1 MSKGKPPT
9 GKFHTGTPRFGKG
22 AGRGPNRPDSKHPDR
37 PRGSAGKPATFKGG
51 KPSFKGPR
59 PERTGKPGGKLERNE
74 RLERG
79 EAAAAPKFRPERAP
93 NKPQPKP
100 RFQPDGTPGRYD
112 GKPGPRGDYRPDRK
126 PAREPRAFVPGPI
139 DPAQPQAGGNRV
151 WLYGIHPV
159 LAALANPSR
168 KVLRIALAAEI
179 DASIGPRLSTLAEEH
194 PLGLPDAE
202 ILSREQIDRLLP
214 RAAVHQG
221 LAALVEG
228 LEDPD
233 LDDIARATEHNDN
246 ARVVVLDQVTDPHNI
261 GAILRSCAGFGVAAV
276 VLPERHSPTA
286 TAVMAKAASGALERV
301 PFVRVVNLARALDRL
316 KAAGFWCVGLA
327 GEASTAL
334 NEADLTGKIALVV
347 GAEGE
352 GLRRLTRERC
362 DLMVRIPIEK
372 GLESLNVS
380 NAAAI
385 ALYELQRRTL
395 G

>member
-1 MSKGKPPT
+1 MSKSKPPT
-9 GKFHTGTPRFGKG
+9 GKYGTRAPRFGKASAPG
-22 AGRGPNRPDSKHPDR
+22 GRDQ
-37 PRGSAGKPATFKGG
+37 RGSNAKPATFKGG

-59 PERTGKPGGKLERNE
+59 TERAERPERSE

-79 EAAAAPKFRPERAP
+79 PQKPKFHADSKKTRKYGGAPENRAPKPEFRPKPERP
-93 NKPQPKP
+93 TGLRPS
-100 RFQPDGTPGRYD
+100 
-112 GKPGPRGDYRPDRK
+112 GPRP
-126 PAREPRAFVPGPI
+126 FVPGPI
-139 DPAQPQAGGNRV
+139 DPNQPQPGGNRA

-159 LAALANPSR
+159 LAALANPQR
-168 KVLRIALAAEI
+168 KVLRIAIAAEI
-179 DASIGPRLSTLAEEH
+179 DASIGPRLATLAEEH
-194 PLGLPDAE
+194 PRGLPDAE

-261 GAILRSCAGFGVAAV
+261 GAIVRSCAGFGVAAV
-276 VLPERHSPTA
+276 ILPERHSPTA
-286 TAVMAKAASGALERV
+286 TAVLAKVAAGALERV

-327 GEASTAL
+327 GEAQTNI

-395 G
+395 S